1 MKTGVG
7 AQIYGMPTP
16 PPAVQAAAAAAAAGG
31 ASPVHAKNEGAHN
44 V

>member
-16 PPAVQAAAAAAAAGG
+16 PPAVQAAAAAAGG

>member
-16 PPAVQAAAAAAAAGG
+16 PPAVQAAAAAAGG
-31 ASPVHAKNEGAHN
+31 ASPVHAKNEGPHN